1 MQNANWD
8 LILYNS
14 RIRLLI
20 KHFAYWLSLEEIYR
34 EYINN
39 EQKKT
44 TTKTTSQGGDCTIPN
59 PELKE
64 LKLPKISMFLE
75 NVTI

>member
-44 TTKTTSQGGDCTIPN
+44 TTKTTA
-59 PELKE
+59 K
-64 LKLPKISMFLE
+64 
-75 NVTI
+75 